1 MFINKYLFLQHITN
15 YKIMSSR
22 TDFFL
27 KTLHVIA
34 WVIFIGLCIESGG
47 LIVNAFIS
55 LFINPLASS
64 KFWGGINL
72 YPLYQFNLSY
82 FVTIVALLIII
93 SILKS
98 ILFYMIVN
106 LFHKKKLNLSAPF
119 NETLGKYIFRLSYVV
134 FTIGLFNYWGN
145 HFVRWLS
152 FKINDGSS
160 PSIQN
165 IKFESADVWLFMGV
179 ILTIFALIFKKGIEL
194 QSENDLTV

>member
-1 MFINKYLFLQHITN
+1 MQHITN

-34 WVIFIGLCIESGG
+34 WIIFIGLCIESGG

-55 LFINPLASS
+55 LFINPLVSS
-64 KFWGGINL
+64 KFWGGMNL
-72 YPLYQFNLSY
+72 YPLYQFNQRY
-82 FVTIVALLIII
+82 FVTIVALLIIV

-98 ILFYMIVN
+98 ILFYLIVN

-119 NETLGKYIFRLSYVV
+119 NETLGKYIFTLSYLV
-134 FTIGLFNYWGN
+134 FGIGLFTYWGN
-145 HFVRWLS
+145 NLVSWLS
-152 FKINDGSS
+152 INLNVSS
-160 PSIQN
+160 FPSIRN
-165 IKFESADVWLFMGV
+165 IQFEGADVWLFMGV